1 MTIPPEPC
9 DVLKGRKTKMR
20 SLTKVMF
27 GAAAMLALAGFAALP
42 AAAQAPDYAAGLVKP
57 GTITIATT
65 GNAPPITQV
74 QPDGSI
80 SGFDI
85 ELCQKIAS
93 DLGLATEIV
102 RVDFAATIP
111 GLTAGRFD
119 MICSSTART
128 KQRLDSPDLYMTV
141 PTLQNFTTLL
151 LRADDDAI
159 KTVDDAKG
167 KRIGVV
173 RGGQEGQLLTDLFG
187 SDVQVVSY
195 PGIAE
200 EILDLKNRRIDGV
213 AMSFVNASYTAK
225 SDAALKVLQPG
236 FVKENVS
243 PYDLALIV
251 ARSEEPLFKAV
262 NAKIEELSASGYID
276 ELKKKWILAD

>member
-1 MTIPPEPC
+1 M
-9 DVLKGRKTKMR
+9 MR
-20 SLTKVMF
+20 SLTKIVL
-27 GAAAMLALAGFAALP
+27 GTATMLALAGFVS
-42 AAAQAPDYAAGLVKP
+42 APVLGEDLAAGLVKP

-93 DLGLATEIV
+93 DLGLKTEIA

-111 GLTAGRFD
+111 GLTARRFD

-128 KQRLDSPDLYMTV
+128 QQRLASPDLFMTD

-151 LRADDDAI
+151 LKAGDTAI

-167 KRIGVV
+167 KRIGAV
-173 RGGQEGQLLTDLFG
+173 RGGQEGQLLADLFG
-187 SDVQVVSY
+187 GDVKVVAY

-200 EILDLKNRRIDGV
+200 EILDLKNGRIDGV
-213 AMSFVNASYTAK
+213 AMSFVNASYTVK
-225 SDAALKVLQPG
+225 NDAGLKVLQPG

-251 ARSEEPLFKAV
+251 SRAEPALFEAV
-262 NAKIEELSASGYID
+262 NAKVKELAASGYI
-276 ELKKKWILAD
+276 EQLKKKWILAE

>member
-42 AAAQAPDYAAGLVKP
+42 AAAQTPDYAAGLVKP

-128 KQRLDSPDLYMTV
+128 KQRLESPDLYMTV

-151 LRADDDAI
+151 LRAESHVLDNRHAAERLRQLERADHAR
-159 KTVDDAKG
+159 T
-167 KRIGVV
+167 RHL
-173 RGGQEGQLLTDLFG
+173 RGGQALEGSAIKRAVTLLCHVESGEQVEEGGLTGTVGADERRDRVPLRLEVVDVNG
-187 SDVQVVSY
+187 NEAAERTHHAVSDED
-195 PGIAE
+195 GIRLLRAG
-200 EILDLKNRRIDGV
+200 LRL
-213 AMSFVNASYTAK
+213 
-225 SDAALKVLQPG
+225 
-236 FVKENVS
+236 NVG
-243 PYDLALIV
+243 
-251 ARSEEPLFKAV
+251 E
-262 NAKIEELSASGYID
+262 
-276 ELKKKWILAD
+276 